1 MKYGIDKTYTANQ
14 DGTNET
20 FKHNGKTGVFAIG
33 VNSGSGTVKL
43 QHQIGTKFVTIDSLA
58 ADGGTQFVSPMGTLR
73 IVTESFSSGNIS
85 VVVRPLNEH

>member
-1 MKYGIDKTYTANQ
+1 MKYGINKTYTAAQ

-20 FKHNGKTGVFAIG
+20 FTHNGKTGVLLVG

-43 QHQIGTKFVTIDSLA
+43 QHQVGSKWVTIDSLT
-58 ADGGTQFVSPMGTLR
+58 ADGGTQFVSPQSNLR
-73 IVTESFSSGNIS
+73 IVTESWSSGNIS